1 MVNQDALKRIDAAV
15 EAFDNCKVARAKLAG
30 KELTLELFD
39 EINGADRGLEN
50 LLGRSISL
58 IGAPVESVRALKNEI
73 FDALI
78 NAETAAGKEVVAA
91 IECLCADVVEAMQ
104 AYDTS
109 SENNAALK
117 AKLLEKLKSLDDVAT
132 TTLLGAKIEGVIYQK
147 SQAFQFIELMEKAT
161 EFWDSDTCNL
171 GRLTEI
177 SKLNAGEMT
186 DDDKEFLK
194 NLSDACDENRDTIF
208 RHIWHIPDDALT
220 DAKLS
225 AAGYTDKESI
235 SDLITKLFKAEQKFF
250 KVLRKIRESFAK
262 DTDTADSQCVK
273 NSEFWCT
280 VSRMF
285 NYLYTMISIRRGL
298 WEMFALIDKAVVTPL
313 PNTDDNNANPEENKT
328 DDNNPTPE
336 NKDNPNPD
344 DNNAQA

>member
-1 MVNQDALKRIDAAV
+1 MVNEAALKRIESAV

-30 KELTLELFD
+30 KELTTELFD

-50 LLGRSISL
+50 LLGREVSL
-58 IGAPVESVRALKNEI
+58 IGESVETVRSLKSEI
-73 FDALI
+73 FDALLS
-78 NAETAAGKEVVAA
+78 AETAAGKEVVAA

-109 SENNAALK
+109 SENNSTLK
-117 AKLLEKLKSLDDVAT
+117 SRLVEKLKSLDDVAVT
-132 TTLLGAKIEGVIYQK
+132 SLLGTKIEGVIYQK
-147 SQAFQFIELMEKAT
+147 SQALQFIEIMEKVT

-194 NLSDACDENRDTIF
+194 NIYDAANENCDTFF
-208 RHIWHIPDDALT
+208 RHIWHIQEDALT

-225 AAGYTDKESI
+225 AAGYADKESI
-235 SDLITKLFKAEQKFF
+235 STLITKLSKAEQKFF
-250 KVLRKIRESFAK
+250 KVLRKLREALCK
-262 DTDTADSQCVK
+262 DEETTDTTCVK

-280 VSRMF
+280 VGRMF
-285 NYLYTMISIRRGL
+285 NYLYTMTAIRRGL
-298 WEMFALIDKAVVTPL
+298 WEQFALIDKAVTTPL
-313 PNTDDNNANPEENKT
+313 PNVDDNKEDGNTDDNQNS
-328 DDNNPTPE
+328 
-336 NKDNPNPD
+336 
-344 DNNAQA
+344 NNAQA